1 VTILQEIHAW
11 SKGLPVWQQDAIA
24 RLYIKRE
31 LGVTDLEDLYALAKV
46 EAGIE
51 DPKGRFP
58 KKLDDAQVAAPVNP
72 TRLVQLIAIKDL
84 ANVNALASGG
94 RLPIAP
100 TGLTVIYG
108 ENGAG
113 KSGYSRVLKHACR
126 ARDRS
131 EIILPDSRLD
141 PAKAG
146 RPSANFE
153 VMIDGVPNELPW
165 VFGDESPEPLSE
177 ISVFDT
183 YCARAYIDNH
193 GDFAYRPYG
202 LDVLEGLVTACNKLK
217 ALATQEKVVHTPSN
231 AAFSVLASGKTL
243 VGKALLGIPRT
254 TKAEA
259 IEELARLSE
268 AEVERLKLLV
278 KTLSEADPKEK
289 AQSLRQKANRLVELK
304 ERIAAAILLIDET
317 TLSRMRALFGESK
330 FAAAAADLAASDFKA
345 TLGLLPG
352 TGGELW
358 KALFEAARAFAKTSH
373 EQHEIASL
381 PTDSLCPLC
390 QNPLGADGSV
400 RLARFDEFIRQE
412 AEAQAKTA
420 RSNAGAACQA
430 VQTANLNLLLGPAL
444 LEELRE
450 IEPDLAASCLAA
462 QAGLAARRAG
472 ALDASAEKIPWDQIQ
487 ALPFDPSFKLDQLA
501 TGIVEQAEVLE
512 MTADEKAKA
521 AMVLE
526 LQELQ
531 ARTQLGEIKDAVL
544 EAIAKHELCRMLQNC
559 IDGMDTRGISRKST
573 DLSRTMASQELADSL
588 NVELKCLKVNDLYV
602 GMKPESPGG
611 RTQFKLTLQL
621 PGGSAPSAVLSEG
634 EQRAIAIASFLAEIK
649 LGKGRG
655 GIVFDDP
662 VSSLDHRRRW
672 EVAERLAYE
681 SHCRQVI
688 VFTHDIYFLAIL
700 EQKAEAVG
708 VPMSTNYIRRTS
720 HGFGVH
726 AKDLPF
732 DLAGTKARVG
742 QLRQIMVDVRQAK
755 SDGDDDRH
763 RSLTSL
769 AYGRLRLAWERC
781 IEEVL
786 LNGVV
791 QRFVEGVST
800 QKLKAVIVTDEDF
813 RAIDA
818 GMGKS
823 SKFEHDAAASVGRLP
838 LPEPDEL
845 SQDIERL
852 EAFRLATDKRNKQG
866 IATRA

>member
-1 VTILQEIHAW
+1 
-11 SKGLPVWQQDAIA
+11 
-24 RLYIKRE
+24 
-31 LGVTDLEDLYALAKV
+31 
-46 EAGIE
+46 
-51 DPKGRFP
+51 
-58 KKLDDAQVAAPVNP
+58 
-72 TRLVQLIAIKDL
+72 
-84 ANVNALASGG
+84 
-94 RLPIAP
+94 
-100 TGLTVIYG
+100 
-108 ENGAG
+108 
-113 KSGYSRVLKHACR
+113 
-126 ARDRS
+126 
-131 EIILPDSRLD
+131 
-141 PAKAG
+141 
-146 RPSANFE
+146 
-153 VMIDGVPNELPW
+153 
-165 VFGDESPEPLSE
+165 
-177 ISVFDT
+177 
-183 YCARAYIDNH
+183 
-193 GDFAYRPYG
+193 
-202 LDVLEGLVTACNKLK
+202 
-217 ALATQEKVVHTPSN
+217 
-231 AAFSVLASGKTL
+231 
-243 VGKALLGIPRT
+243 
-254 TKAEA
+254 
-259 IEELARLSE
+259 
-268 AEVERLKLLV
+268 
-278 KTLSEADPKEK
+278 
-289 AQSLRQKANRLVELK
+289 
-304 ERIAAAILLIDET
+304 
-317 TLSRMRALFGESK
+317 
-330 FAAAAADLAASDFKA
+330 
-345 TLGLLPG
+345 
-352 TGGELW
+352 
-358 KALFEAARAFAKTSH
+358 
-373 EQHEIASL
+373 
-381 PTDSLCPLC
+381 
-390 QNPLGADGSV
+390 
-400 RLARFDEFIRQE
+400 
-412 AEAQAKTA
+412 
-420 RSNAGAACQA
+420 
-430 VQTANLNLLLGPAL
+430 
-444 LEELRE
+444 
-450 IEPDLAASCLAA
+450 
-462 QAGLAARRAG
+462 
-472 ALDASAEKIPWDQIQ
+472 
-487 ALPFDPSFKLDQLA
+487 
-501 TGIVEQAEVLE
+501 
-512 MTADEKAKA
+512 
-521 AMVLE
+521 
-526 LQELQ
+526 
-531 ARTQLGEIKDAVL
+531 
-544 EAIAKHELCRMLQNC
+544 
-559 IDGMDTRGISRKST
+559 MDTRGISRKST